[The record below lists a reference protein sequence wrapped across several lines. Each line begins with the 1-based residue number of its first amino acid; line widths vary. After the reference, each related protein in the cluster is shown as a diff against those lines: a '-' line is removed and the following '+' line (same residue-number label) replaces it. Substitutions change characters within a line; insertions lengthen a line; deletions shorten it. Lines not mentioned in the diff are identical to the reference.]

1 MVFAANR
8 FFGRRD
14 ARAPPLSMTSIG
26 ELLPRAARL
35 KYELEVQLQS
45 VESGVGDASDCSM
58 GLAELQTQLDTLRRL
73 LDAERPEKR
82 ALWKIKIDELGHEA
96 TFLANDLRRF
106 TQFHTHARERD
117 QLFHRRGGAAPNASI
132 DDLMEEGS
140 SLARSTN
147 QVDELMESGRA
158 TVDSLRSQRERLK
171 NTHRNALSMINTL
184 GLSTTAMR
192 LIQSREKNDRIILG
206 VGMVVVLGFLYL
218 CLRYAR
224 S

>member
-1 MVFAANR
+1 
-8 FFGRRD
+8 
-14 ARAPPLSMTSIG
+14 MTSIG

-35 KYELEVQLQS
+35 KYELEVQMQA
-45 VESGVGDASDCSM
+45 VESGAGDASDCSF
-58 GLAELQTQLDTLRRL
+58 GLAELQTQLATLRRL

-82 ALWKIKIDELGHEA
+82 SLWKIKIDELGHEA

-140 SLARSTN
+140 SLARSNN
-147 QVDELMESGRA
+147 QMDEMMETGRA
-158 TVDSLRSQRERLK
+158 TIDSLKGQRERLK

-184 GLSTTAMR
+184 GLSNSAMR
-192 LIQSREKNDRIILG
+192 LIQSREKNDRIILA
-206 VGMVVVLGFLYL
+206 VGMLVVLGFLYL
-218 CLRYAR
+218 ALKYTRG
-224 S
+224 